1 MTIAISGTAK
11 SMIEAFAMNLQNGE
25 TMIQIDIPMPESCLE
40 CICAQPFADSPF
52 WDVWCKPLQ
61 RYIDERD
68 TNRRQKDCPLR
79 EVENGE

>member
-1 MTIAISGTAK
+1 MLK
-11 SMIEAFAMNLQNGE
+11 
-25 TMIQIDIPMPESCLE
+25 IDMPMPKSCLM
-40 CICAQPFADSPF
+40 CALAQSYADSPF